1 MNILLTNDDG
11 FDSPGILALAAA
23 LRENGHRTTVFAPDR
38 DRSGVSHSISFLG
51 RHPLVLSPR
60 GEDSWSCSGLP
71 VDCVVTALLGAI
83 PYRPDL
89 ILSGIN
95 RGANLGTDL
104 LYSGTAAAARQGSLF
119 GIPSIALSLAG
130 DECLEDQSAG
140 KAAGSAEGK
149 ADGSVAG
156 KAEGRRNPV
165 YHWETAVRFFL
176 SHLEE
181 LAAQWKTD
189 TFINVNIPNSPRGP
203 DGLAPA
209 FPSRRLYHDSLEV
222 MEAPNGD
229 RYCFYHA
236 GEVTVSAQAGS
247 DRDLLSRNL
256 AAVSS
261 IWVHPVSGDP
271 RDPAAR
277 IWG

>member
-11 FDSPGILALAAA
+11 FDSPGILSLAAA
-23 LRENGHRTTVFAPDR
+23 LRESGHWTTVLAPDR

-51 RHPLVLSPR
+51 RPLVLKPR
-60 GEDSWSCSGLP
+60 GKDNWSCSGLP
-71 VDCVVTALLGAI
+71 VDCVVTALLGGI

-119 GIPSIALSLAG
+119 GIPSIALSLV
-130 DECLEDQSAG
+130 DED
-140 KAAGSAEGK
+140 K
-149 ADGSVAG
+149 ADGQDSVF
-156 KAEGRRNPV
+156 
-165 YHWETAVRFFL
+165 YWDIAVQFSL

-181 LAAQWKTD
+181 LVAQWKTD
-189 TFINVNIPNSPRGP
+189 TFINVNIPNRPQGP
-203 DGLAPA
+203 GGLVLA
-209 FPSRRLYHDSLEV
+209 FPSRRLYHDTLEI
-222 MEAPNGD
+222 MDAPNGD
-229 RYCFYHA
+229 RYCFYYA
-236 GEVTVSAQAGS
+236 GEVTASGQDGS
-247 DRDLLSRNL
+247 DRDAISQNL